1 MVQSLIG
8 GDIVNQSREPELQ
21 GATVLEVL
29 GGTGGSFVPP
39 VSCKVVDRTLRGD
52 NKHEYWRWLE
62 CSSTCLSTDCT
73 GGTKLPPVPP
83 NAGSDVPVIHNSK
96 LEVRTT
102 FSRTPKSWHLLGALC
117 TYNLIQV
124 SARDALV
131 SIQYRDSAGR
141 FPYHPR
147 LLPGP
152 SLH

>member
-83 NAGSDVPVIHNSK
+83 NAGSDVPDIHNH
-96 LEVRTT
+96 VRTR
-102 FSRTPKSWHLLGALC
+102 SRSANSFPEYTWRLTKNRSPMKSFTAFDGTNSGLWCYVNFVLGALHKF
-117 TYNLIQV
+117 
-124 SARDALV
+124 S
-131 SIQYRDSAGR
+131 
-141 FPYHPR
+141 H
-147 LLPGP
+147 
-152 SLH
+152 